1 VHFQKIS
8 SFQEINNLKVLSKFE
23 LPFSSNNKDAIPART
38 FDPAREEEIIQI
50 IEEH

>member
-1 VHFQKIS
+1 MS
-8 SFQEINNLKVLSKFE
+8 SFHELNNLKALSKFE

-38 FDPAREEEIIQI
+38 FDPAREEEIIKI